1 MRGASILRRGL
12 TPRVQTD
19 LLKASSEIG
28 TWGDIMDAITEIAL
42 FAVLSA
48 VWFYVLYSVIVK
60 AVSAGIREARKK
72 ADEDDILRSEAN

>member
-1 MRGASILRRGL
+1 VRGAFILRRGL
-12 TPRVQTD
+12 TPQVQTD

-28 TWGDIMDAITEIAL
+28 IWGDILDAITEIAL

-72 ADEDDILRSEAN
+72 ADEDDIHRSEAN